1 MIEANYNWVYPK
13 GNEGGAMFEK
23 FKAFIKEMVDFDGE
37 NIFKEEKQILRPSD
51 ESENVF

>member
-1 MIEANYNWVYPK
+1 MIEANYNWGYLK

-37 NIFKEEKQILRPSD
+37 NIFEEKQFLRESD